1 MTTRRQIIGGALA
14 IGGSYAALRYGV
26 PSLVDRLTGLPDA
39 IPMASPAG
47 FRALPIG
54 DVSQGLDP
62 LIGLNP
68 AQGAEIDPNRLE
80 GRLCAALFGRMSI
93 PDGVVPIASFSD
105 YACPFCRVLTPRLQ
119 QLEAG
124 SGGSIA
130 IKWHELPLLG
140 PASAQGARAA
150 LAAGLQGRYAEMHA
164 RLIRAGFQP
173 TDPYLREVS
182 RDLGLHAE
190 RLLNDMNSRQISD
203 ALTDSRAL
211 AQLFGMVGTPALVV
225 GRTLVQGA
233 ISAVDLDRLITRER
247 ADGPISGCTA

>member
-1 MTTRRQIIGGALA
+1 MATRRQLIGGALA
-14 IGGSYAALRYGV
+14 IGGGYAALRYGL
-26 PSLVDRLTGLPDA
+26 PGLVDRLTGLPETV
-39 IPMASPAG
+39 PLTNPPG

-68 AQGAEIDPNRLE
+68 AQGAGLDPDRLN
-80 GRLCAALFGRMSI
+80 GRLCAALFGQARI
-93 PDGVVPIASFSD
+93 PDGIVPIASFSD

-119 QLEAG
+119 QLEAASDG
-124 SGGSIA
+124 AIA

-150 LAAGLQGRYAEMHA
+150 LAAGLQGRYADMHA

-173 TDPYLREVS
+173 TAPYLREVAE
-182 RDLGLHAE
+182 DLDLDAD
-190 RLLNDMNSRQISD
+190 RLLDDMDSPQISD
-203 ALTDSRAL
+203 ALIDSQAL
-211 AQLFGMVGTPALVV
+211 AQLFRMVGTPALVV

-233 ISAVDLDRLITRER
+233 ISAVDLDRLIAQER
-247 ADGPISGCTA
+247 AAGPIPGCGG